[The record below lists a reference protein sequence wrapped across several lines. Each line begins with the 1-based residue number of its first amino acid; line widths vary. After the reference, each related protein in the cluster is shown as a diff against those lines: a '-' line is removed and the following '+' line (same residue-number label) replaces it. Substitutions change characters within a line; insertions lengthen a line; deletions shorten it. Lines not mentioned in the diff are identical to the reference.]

1 MRGPDWGMSLM
12 PGMRVVAAFPRR
24 FAADLAIAQL
34 ESAGI
39 EAVVLS
45 DTNPETGDAAL
56 GASGFR
62 IAVRHE
68 IADDALTVLAGDGR
82 APSPSADGL
91 DVGSGPRRFGD
102 RPAWIRWATI
112 AALAAMAG
120 PPLIAALFQLEW
132 LIDGLFP

>member
-1 MRGPDWGMSLM
+1 MLIS
-12 PGMRVVAAFPRR
+12 
-24 FAADLAIAQL
+24 AIAQL

-91 DVGSGPRRFGD
+91 DVGSGPRRLGID
-102 RPAWIRWATI
+102 HGSGGRRSLRWRQWPD
-112 AALAAMAG
+112 L
-120 PPLIAALFQLEW
+120 L
-132 LIDGLFP
+132 

>member
-1 MRGPDWGMSLM
+1 
-12 PGMRVVAAFPRR
+12 MRVVAAFPRR
-24 FAADLAIAQL
+24 FDADLAIAQL

-45 DTNPETGDAAL
+45 DTNPGTGDASL

-82 APSPSADGL
+82 ATSPSADGL

>member
-1 MRGPDWGMSLM
+1 MEGG
-12 PGMRVVAAFPRR
+12 AALRAELRAGRR
-24 FAADLAIAQL
+24 LSSAARARRP
-34 ESAGI
+34 
-39 EAVVLS
+39 
-45 DTNPETGDAAL
+45 NGDAAL

-112 AALAAMAG
+112 AVLAAMAG